1 MSIIYLD
8 TSALVKLYIQEMHS
22 DEVRMLV
29 DTAES
34 VGTSILTYAEIA
46 SAMARATRLQLIS
59 DDSARPTWNNF
70 VNDWLNF
77 TRLKLSMPLTERAA
91 TLAWDYGLRG
101 YDAIHLSAALTWQDA
116 LEERILLATFDRIL
130 WNAGD
135 KAGIRVWP
143 EELAKIR

>member
-59 DDSARPTWNNF
+59 DDSARSTWNNF

-101 YDAIHLSAALTWQDA
+101 YDAMHLSAALTWQDA
-116 LEERILLATFDRIL
+116 LEERILLATFDRLLWSAGKKVGIL
-130 WNAGD
+130 
-135 KAGIRVWP
+135 VWP
-143 EELAKIR
+143 EE